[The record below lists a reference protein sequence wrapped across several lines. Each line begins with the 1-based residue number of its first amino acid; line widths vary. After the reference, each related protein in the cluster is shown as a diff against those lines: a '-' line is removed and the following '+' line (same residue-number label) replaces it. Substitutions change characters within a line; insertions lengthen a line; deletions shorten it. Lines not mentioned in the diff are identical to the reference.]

1 VVLTQLIIVG
11 THDIEDETNDI
22 DGTVLLLLLLLFPLI
37 LLLPLNLASLF
48 SVKRISGEN
57 IFSNLNGFAVTK
69 K

>member
-22 DGTVLLLLLLLFPLI
+22 DGTVLLLLLLFPLI